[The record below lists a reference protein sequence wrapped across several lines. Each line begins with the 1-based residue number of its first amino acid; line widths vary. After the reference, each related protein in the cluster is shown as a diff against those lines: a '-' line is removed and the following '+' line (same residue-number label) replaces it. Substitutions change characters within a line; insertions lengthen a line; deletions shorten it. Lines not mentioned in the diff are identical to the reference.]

1 MTAKASGTAYVS
13 RDRESPRYR
22 GGASC
27 FEGCCPSRALPQ
39 AHDKLSADGWA
50 VLGVTIVGIAAASF
64 LGLKQAEV
72 QKKQAEVQEKQAE
85 VQKMVAK
92 WQRDDLDAKAQTRA
106 EKMRHTAAQVHE
118 CAADAFTFAKQA
130 HFEAVRTNYRSARPL
145 SFESMERMRDAHAAA
160 LREQQ
165 SDGKHPPLSTLL
177 DAPLRNER
185 LVMWRAVTLYYAA
198 STVLH
203 SLDEEAVAID
213 GGVRSAA
220 ERRLRFEDAV
230 NTARSWL
237 VQARARAAHVDAK
250 VLGTWEPDLAHRIDL
265 RLADASSYWHAV
277 LGDKV
282 AATQVYEDM
291 GRKLEDASRAPG
303 PEPRKARLLS
313 NHAMAL
319 FGLATPEGDA
329 GAVRKLDKALAWLA
343 HSETAGPTGSIDHAL
358 SVSAGHPD
366 AASEIGTDDLETS
379 SRQTFRAAMTS
390 LIDAKRED
398 RKRILERKRL
408 TVPSMLLFVGALT
421 DSEMDL
427 VKHASDVVACAE
439 AFLDSGRD
447 RPWLR
452 ARGMVRVLDALFVA
466 LEHCPVNK
474 GDKGAAEA
482 LASRV
487 IEQAAKLAT
496 IREEPDV
503 AARGGD
509 FGAFAFAVAQS
520 RMPAGSLFGRQR
532 PRDVPFSELPRARR
546 MKVEAEKLAKKPSRR
561 ADGTVLD
568 TGLRFRIEKLLEQ
581 VEKLA

>member
-1 MTAKASGTAYVS
+1 MPSARTGGGILERKRLTVPSMLLFVGALTDSEMDLVKHASDVVACAEAFLDSGARPSLAEGTRHGCPAGSLFGRQRPRDVPFSELPRARRMKVEAEKLAKK
-13 RDRESPRYR
+13 
-22 GGASC
+22 
-27 FEGCCPSRALPQ
+27 PSRRADGTVLDTGRRFRIEKLLEQVEKLPRCGG
-39 AHDKLSADGWA
+39 AHDKLSADGWG
-50 VLGVTIVGIAAASF
+50 VLGVTIVGIVAASF
-64 LGLKQAEV
+64 LGLRQAEV

-85 VQKMVAK
+85 VQEMVAK
-92 WQRDDLDAKAQTRA
+92 WQRDDFDAKAQTRA

-130 HFEAVRTNYRSARPL
+130 HFEAVRSNYRSARPL
-145 SFESMERMRDAHAAA
+145 SLESMERMRDAHAAA

-237 VQARARAAHVDAK
+237 VQARARAAHIDAK

-329 GAVRKLDKALAWLA
+329 GA
-343 HSETAGPTGSIDHAL
+343 
-358 SVSAGHPD
+358 
-366 AASEIGTDDLETS
+366 
-379 SRQTFRAAMTS
+379 
-390 LIDAKRED
+390 
-398 RKRILERKRL
+398 RKRL

-466 LEHCPVNK
+466 LEHCP
-474 GDKGAAEA
+474 
-482 LASRV
+482 
-487 IEQAAKLAT
+487 
-496 IREEPDV
+496 
-503 AARGGD
+503 
-509 FGAFAFAVAQS
+509 S

>member
-1 MTAKASGTAYVS
+1 
-13 RDRESPRYR
+13 
-22 GGASC
+22 
-27 FEGCCPSRALPQ
+27 
-39 AHDKLSADGWA
+39 
-50 VLGVTIVGIAAASF
+50 
-64 LGLKQAEV
+64 
-72 QKKQAEVQEKQAE
+72 
-85 VQKMVAK
+85 
-92 WQRDDLDAKAQTRA
+92 
-106 EKMRHTAAQVHE
+106 
-118 CAADAFTFAKQA
+118 
-130 HFEAVRTNYRSARPL
+130 
-145 SFESMERMRDAHAAA
+145 
-160 LREQQ
+160 
-165 SDGKHPPLSTLL
+165 
-177 DAPLRNER
+177 
-185 LVMWRAVTLYYAA
+185 MWRAVTLYYAA

-220 ERRLRFEDAV
+220 ERRLRFEDDV

-237 VQARARAAHVDAK
+237 VQARARAVHVDAK

-282 AATQVYEDM
+282 AATQ
-291 GRKLEDASRAPG
+291 
-303 PEPRKARLLS
+303 
-313 NHAMAL
+313 
-319 FGLATPEGDA
+319 GDA

-343 HSETAGPTGSIDHAL
+343 PSETAGPTGSIDHAL

-379 SRQTFRAAMTS
+379 SRQRFRAAMTS

-398 RKRILERKRL
+398 WKRILERQRL

-421 DSEMDL
+421 DSDMDL

-474 GDKGAAEA
+474 GDEGAAEA

-496 IREEPDV
+496 IREQPDV

-520 RMPAGSLFGRQR
+520 RMPACSWFGRRR
-532 PRDVPFSELPRARR
+532 PRDVPFSEFPRARR
-546 MKVEAEKLAKKPSRR
+546 MKVEAERLAKKPSRR

-568 TGLRFRIEKLLEQ
+568 TGLRLRIEKLLEQ

>member
-1 MTAKASGTAYVS
+1 M
-13 RDRESPRYR
+13 
-22 GGASC
+22 
-27 FEGCCPSRALPQ
+27 
-39 AHDKLSADGWA
+39 
-50 VLGVTIVGIAAASF
+50 
-64 LGLKQAEV
+64 
-72 QKKQAEVQEKQAE
+72 
-85 VQKMVAK
+85 
-92 WQRDDLDAKAQTRA
+92 
-106 EKMRHTAAQVHE
+106 
-118 CAADAFTFAKQA
+118 
-130 HFEAVRTNYRSARPL
+130 
-145 SFESMERMRDAHAAA
+145 
-160 LREQQ
+160 
-165 SDGKHPPLSTLL
+165 
-177 DAPLRNER
+177 
-185 LVMWRAVTLYYAA
+185 
-198 STVLH
+198 
-203 SLDEEAVAID
+203 
-213 GGVRSAA
+213 
-220 ERRLRFEDAV
+220 
-230 NTARSWL
+230 
-237 VQARARAAHVDAK
+237 
-250 VLGTWEPDLAHRIDL
+250 
-265 RLADASSYWHAV
+265 
-277 LGDKV
+277 
-282 AATQVYEDM
+282 YEDM

-343 HSETAGPTGSIDHAL
+343 PSETAGPTGSIDHAL

-379 SRQTFRAAMTS
+379 SRQRFRAAMTS

-398 RKRILERKRL
+398 WKRILERQRL

-421 DSEMDL
+421 DSDMDL

-474 GDKGAAEA
+474 GDEGAAEA

-496 IREEPDV
+496 IREQPDV

-520 RMPAGSLFGRQR
+520 RMPAGSWFGRRR
-532 PRDVPFSELPRARR
+532 PRDVPFSEFPRARR
-546 MKVEAEKLAKKPSRR
+546 MKVEAERLAKKPSRR

-568 TGLRFRIEKLLEQ
+568 TGLRLRIEKLLEQ

>member
-1 MTAKASGTAYVS
+1 M
-13 RDRESPRYR
+13 
-22 GGASC
+22 
-27 FEGCCPSRALPQ
+27 PQ
-39 AHDKLSADGWA
+39 DQGKLSADGWA

-92 WQRDDLDAKAQTRA
+92 WRRDDLDAKAQVRA

-118 CAADAFTFAKQA
+118 CAADAFAFAEQA
-130 HFEAVRTNYRSARPL
+130 HFEAVRSNYRSARPL

-185 LVMWRAVTLYYAA
+185 LAMWRAVTLYYAA

-220 ERRLRFEDAV
+220 ERRLRFEDDV

-319 FGLATPEGDA
+319 FDLETPEGDA

-343 HSETAGPTGSIDHAL
+343 PSETAGPTGSIDHAL

-366 AASEIGTDDLETS
+366 AASEIGTDVPETS
-379 SRQTFRAAMTS
+379 SRQRFRAAMTS

-398 RKRILERKRL
+398 WKRILERQRL

-421 DSEMDL
+421 DSDMDL

-452 ARGMVRVLDALFVA
+452 ARGMVRVLGALFVA

-474 GDKGAAEA
+474 GDEGAAEA

-520 RMPAGSLFGRQR
+520 RMPAGSWFGRRR
-532 PRDVPFSELPRARR
+532 PRDVPFSEFPRARR
-546 MKVEAEKLAKKPSRR
+546 MKVEAERLAKKPSRR
-561 ADGTVLD
+561 ADGAVLD
-568 TGLRFRIEKLLEQ
+568 TGLRLRIEKLLEQ